1 MKALALAAIG
11 LCVSA
16 LPALAGACSA
26 AAGCVHGAP
35 APIIGAGIP
44 ALLGVGGVWLGRKLL
59 RRRKRQQD

>member
-1 MKALALAAIG
+1 MKPLALAAIG
-11 LCVSA
+11 LCLSA
-16 LPALAGACSA
+16 LPALAACSTA
-26 AAGCVHGAP
+26 VGCIHGAP

>member
-1 MKALALAAIG
+1 MKAALLAIG
-11 LCVSA
+11 FCFSA
-16 LPALAGACSA
+16 LPAFAQAIDA
-26 AAGCVHGAP
+26 ARHYHGAP